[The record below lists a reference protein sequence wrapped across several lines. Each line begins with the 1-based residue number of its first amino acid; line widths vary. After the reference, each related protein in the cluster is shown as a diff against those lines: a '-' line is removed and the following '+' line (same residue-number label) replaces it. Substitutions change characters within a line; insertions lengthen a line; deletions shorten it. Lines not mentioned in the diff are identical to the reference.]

1 MNSKI
6 LGHRGAKGEKP
17 ENTLKGIQYAI
28 DCGVKAIEIDVHKS
42 KDEKLIVI
50 HDDTLERTT
59 DGKGKILDFTL
70 KELKDLDAGEGE
82 KIPTLEE
89 VSDLLINLDI
99 IFFIE
104 IKAENCEEA
113 VAQLIKEKKYYSKTF
128 VKAFNHRILLNIK
141 NINPKI
147 RTQCLMYGLPIDPVS
162 IVSSAKANGLSLS
175 ASTIDKQLV
184 EECHNSNILV
194 TTWNAN
200 TISEMQKFKDMGV
213 DFIGTDFPSLFSN

>member
-6 LGHRGAKGEKP
+6 LGHRGAKGERP
-17 ENTLKGIQYAI
+17 ENTIKGIKYAV
-28 DCGVKAIEIDVHKS
+28 DCKVEAIEIDVHIS
-42 KDEKLIVI
+42 KDGKLVVI

-59 DGKGKILDFTL
+59 NGKGKVIDFTL
-70 KELKDLDAGEGE
+70 KELKGLDAGEGE
-82 KIPTLEE
+82 RIPTLEE
-89 VSDLLINLDI
+89 VSNLLIDLDI
-99 IFFIE
+99 TFFIE
-104 IKAENCEEA
+104 IKAGNCEDA
-113 VAQLIKEKKYYSKTF
+113 VAQLIKEKKYYSKSF
-128 VKAFNHRILLNIK
+128 VKAFNHRVLLNIK
-141 NINPKI
+141 KINPKI

-162 IVSSAKANGLSLS
+162 IVRSAKADGLSLS
-175 ASTIDKQLV
+175 ASTIDRQLV